1 MTHTEAVEKAN
12 AEKGPAI
19 DIMWAEAGMRLVG
32 KTLVAKTNRMKV
44 EKIVN
49 GNYVVRVND
58 DNNNYHVIS
67 VAWALQ
73 EQNRRFTVE

>member
-19 DIMWAEAGMRLVG
+19 DIMWAEASKRLVG

-44 EKIVN
+44 EEMVN
-49 GNYVVRVND
+49 GNYVLCVNGSQ
-58 DNNNYHVIS
+58 YHVVS

-73 EQNRRFTVE
+73 EQNRRFSVE

>member
-19 DIMWAEAGMRLVG
+19 DIMWFEASKKLVG

-44 EKIVN
+44 EEMVN
-49 GNYVVRVND
+49 GNYLLRINND
-58 DNNNYHVIS
+58 DNNYHVVS

-73 EQNRRFTVE
+73 EQNRRFSVE